1 MPTLYQFEMYL
12 KALSQMDWF
21 YDYSDDHHVWR
32 AGNKAMVML
41 QMRAEE
47 HHYYREAFDAWT
59 KCIYEGR
66 NSPEAIE
73 QRKAAILSIKARIDS
88 ETINT

>member
-1 MPTLYQFEMYL
+1 MPTLYQFEVYL
-12 KALSQMDWF
+12 KALSQVDWF
-21 YDYSDDHHVWR
+21 YDYSDDHGVWR
-32 AGNKAMVML
+32 EGQRAMSLL
-41 QMRAEE
+41 QGQAKE
-47 HHYYREAFDAWT
+47 HQYYQEAFDAWI
-59 KCIYEGR
+59 KCVYEGR

>member
-32 AGNKAMVML
+32 AGNTSMSLL
-41 QMRAEE
+41 QGQAKE
-47 HHYYREAFDAWT
+47 HPYYQEALKAWT
-59 KCIYEGR
+59 DSVYAGR
-66 NSPEAIE
+66 NAPEALE
-73 QRKAAILSIKARIDS
+73 QRKAAVLSIKARIAS
-88 ETINT
+88 ETINA